1 MKRILILSL
10 ALLLVLP
17 LMMTSCAKSEKTIA
31 DIKAAGVI
39 TMATTSGFEPF
50 EVLGEDGK
58 VTGVDVEIAQA
69 IADHLGVKLE
79 IADVNFKTII
89 PGVKS
94 HKYDLG
100 VAGITNDEERRKNVN
115 FSADY
120 YTASQSII
128 VLADNTTI
136 KSVDDVKNLT
146 VGVQEGTTGEKYC
159 VDNGIKYNSY
169 ANGAAACLALENGK
183 INAVVLDYVP
193 ASKHVEAGG
202 GKYKLLSEPLTKENY
217 AIAIAKENVELQ
229 EEVNKVLAELKENG
243 KLYEIF
249 DKYNLEYD
257 K

>member
-17 LMMTSCAKSEKTIA
+17 FMLTSCAKSEKTIA
-31 DIKAAGVI
+31 AIKEAGVL

-50 EVLGEDGK
+50 EVLGADGK

-79 IADVNFKTII
+79 IADVDFKTIV

-100 VAGITNDEERRKNVN
+100 VAGITNNEERRENVN
-115 FSADY
+115 FSIDY

-136 KSVDDVKNLT
+136 KTVDDVKNLT
-146 VGVQEGTTGEKYC
+146 VGVQAGTTGETYC
-159 VDNGIKYNSY
+159 IDNGIKYNSY
-169 ANGAAACLALENGK
+169 ANGAAACLALEGHK
-183 INAVVLDYVP
+183 IDAVVLDLVP
-193 ASKHVEAGG
+193 ASKHVDASD
-202 GKYKLLSEPLTKENY
+202 GKYKLLSEPLTRENY

-229 EEVNKVLAELKENG
+229 EEVNKVIEQLKENG